1 MLGGGGGTI
10 TPSGSVRITPETR
23 LNALIVQANAADLDM
38 IEKILT
44 ILDQKES
51 PEEILVTPKSRI
63 IPVYY
68 TQAERIAEIVQ
79 AVYRD
84 RLITGAGSSAGSSRP
99 SPEQIMQMLRGGR
112 GGSSRGGSRRA
123 AEEVQKMSVGVD
135 VQTNSLVVSAPEPL
149 LTEVEQLVRSLDQK
163 ALDSTDQVIV
173 TKRLHNISPTVVQGA
188 LSAFMGDAVQFGGVG
203 GTSRTRTSSGRT
215 PTSTSRSSDDA
226 RRAFFMEMMRRRM
239 EMGGSSSGRPSF
251 GGSTGRGGTSSMRG
265 GPGSTRGA
273 GTSGMRGSGRSST
286 DGGRGGR
293 GG

>member
-1 MLGGGGGTI
+1 MTL
-10 TPSGSVRITPETR
+10 
-23 LNALIVQANAADLDM
+23 
-38 IEKILT
+38 
-44 ILDQKES
+44 
-51 PEEILVTPKSRI
+51 
-63 IPVYY
+63 
-68 TQAERIAEIVQ
+68 
-79 AVYRD
+79 
-84 RLITGAGSSAGSSRP
+84 
-99 SPEQIMQMLRGGR
+99 
-112 GGSSRGGSRRA
+112 
-123 AEEVQKMSVGVD
+123 GVD
-135 VQTNSLVVSAPEPL
+135 VQTNSLVVAAPEPL
-149 LTEVEQLVRSLDQK
+149 LTTVEQLVRSLDQK

-188 LSAFMGDAVQFGGVG
+188 LSAFMG
-203 GTSRTRTSSGRT
+203 
-215 PTSTSRSSDDA
+215 DA